1 MSLPLVNSL
10 DSSVDALV
18 ESSWLH
24 HSEWQPASGVP
35 DPQVVPKTQKAQR
48 RKFSASD
55 KQRILAAVDQATEP
69 GAVGRIASCGAKGT
83 IIHNSAS
90 GGSNAARASLPAWRT
105 KRGAPRVPARN
116 RCSRKI
122 ANCNARMSGCIRS

>member
-24 HSEWQPASGVP
+24 GAEWQPASGVP

-55 KQRILAAVDQATEP
+55 KQRILAAVSFTERRAGHLLSAPTAAATT
-69 GAVGRIASCGAKGT
+69 VKV
-83 IIHNSAS
+83 SAS
-90 GGSNAARASLPAWRT
+90 FTTSADRSRVRRQPRGPATAGISQPPFPLTTIFTWIVIFV
-105 KRGAPRVPARN
+105 AD
-116 RCSRKI
+116 S
-122 ANCNARMSGCIRS
+122 MS